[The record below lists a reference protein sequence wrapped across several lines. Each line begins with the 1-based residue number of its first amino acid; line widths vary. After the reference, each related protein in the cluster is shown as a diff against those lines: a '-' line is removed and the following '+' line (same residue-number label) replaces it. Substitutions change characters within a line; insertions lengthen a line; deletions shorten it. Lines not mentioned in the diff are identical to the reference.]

1 MSKIGLMFG
10 TYNPIHIGHTLIAKW
25 IVENSDLDEVW
36 LVVSPLS
43 PYKQG
48 IELVSIEKR
57 LMMAQIA
64 VGNARNIAV
73 CDAELH
79 LPKPS
84 YTIDTIDYLRVQH
97 PDCEFSIIMG
107 GDNVDGLVGW
117 KNYERL
123 LAENRILVFPRHN
136 YEPKLKHE
144 NIHYLNAPRVE
155 ISSTAIRQ
163 MVNKGIDPRFFVC
176 DDVADFIMQ
185 EKLYH

>member
-25 IVENSDLDEVW
+25 IVENSDLDAVW

-48 IELVSIEKR
+48 IELVATEKR
-57 LMMAQIA
+57 LEMAQIA
-64 VGNARNIAV
+64 VHDDDKISV

-84 YTIDTIDYLRVQH
+84 YTVDTIDYLRREN

-107 GDNVDGLVGW
+107 GDNVDGILGW
-117 KNYERL
+117 KQSDRL
-123 LAENRILVFPRHN
+123 LSENQILVFPRFG
-136 YEPKLKHE
+136 YMPTIKHK
-144 NIHYLNAPRVE
+144 NIQFLNAPRVE
-155 ISSTAIRQ
+155 ISSTMIRE
-163 MVNKGIDPRFFVC
+163 MVNKGVNPRFFVC
-176 DDVADFIMQ
+176 DGVANYITK
-185 EKLYH
+185 EKLYS